1 MSTTAIDLPTAQEA
15 MKKLALAEAEK
26 ARLSIEA
33 AGNAEAHR
41 RKGEAEAQ
49 VIKMK
54 GEAEAGIIRMKGE
67 AEAAAMDVKA
77 KAYSGYNQAAVLDKL
92 LTGLPEVVRAIAE
105 PLSRVDKIT
114 VISAG
119 GDAHGPAGVSKVT
132 ADVAAMVAQVPAL
145 VESLSGISIGEF
157 LRNLPKLGPAIRA
170 AEIKPP
176 APSPEK

>member
-1 MSTTAIDLPTAQEA
+1 
-15 MKKLALAEAEK
+15 
-26 ARLSIEA
+26 
-33 AGNAEAHR
+33 
-41 RKGEAEAQ
+41 
-49 VIKMK
+49 MK

-77 KAYSGYNQAAVLDKL
+77 KAYGGYNQAAVLDKL

-119 GDAHGPAGVSKVT
+119 GDAHGPAGVNKVT

-176 APSPEK
+176 AAPSPEK